1 MVSDPSTRFSV
12 TVPVVVQKAR
22 RETGREVS
30 RRGASPGLP
39 PSASARKESL
49 VLTHTTTTVQKPVP
63 GSVVALDG
71 ASIARRRM

>member
-1 MVSDPSTRFSV
+1 MVSDPSTRFSF

-22 RETGREVS
+22 RDTGREVS
-30 RRGASPGLP
+30 RRDASPGLP

-63 GSVVALDG
+63 GSVVALHG